1 VTDSPAATAPILVL
15 GEALVDVVRRPDGSV
30 AEHPGG
36 SPANVAIGLARLGHE
51 VAFAT
56 RLGDDPY
63 GAVITEHL
71 TESAVRLVN
80 GPDDHRTSSAQAT
93 IGPDGGATY
102 VFDLHW
108 DLPPVE
114 LAEATHVHTGSIAAV
129 LEPGAAVVAAALKA
143 ARGTA
148 TVSYDPN
155 ARPALMGAPEPTR
168 RHIEELI
175 AFSDVVKASDEDI
188 AWLYPGR
195 AIGEVLRHWGR
206 LGPALAL
213 ATRGGAG
220 VTVYLAATGAMQDL
234 PVSPVEV
241 VDTVG
246 AGDSFMSGLLSGLL
260 DAGLLGG
267 VAARDRLAQAGE
279 EEVRP
284 AVDRALACSRITVS
298 RAGANPPTRA
308 ELP

>member
-1 VTDSPAATAPILVL
+1 MTDPAATTLTLVL

-36 SPANVAIGLARLGHE
+36 SPANVAIGLARLGHD

-56 RLGDDPY
+56 RLGDDAY
-63 GAVITEHL
+63 GAAITSHL
-71 TESAVRLVN
+71 TDSAVHLVN
-80 GPDDHRTSSAQAT
+80 APDGHATSSAQAT
-93 IGPDGGATY
+93 IGSDGAATY
-102 VFDLHW
+102 VFDLRW
-108 DLPPVE
+108 DLPPVD
-114 LAEATHVHTGSIAAV
+114 LAGVSHVHTGSIAAV
-129 LEPGAAVVAAALKA
+129 LEPGAGVVRAALAAA
-143 ARGTA
+143 RESA

-155 ARPALMGAPEPTR
+155 ARPALMGAPEPAR
-168 RHIEELI
+168 RRVEELI
-175 AFSDVVKASDEDI
+175 ALTDVVKASDEDI

-195 AIGEVLRHWGR
+195 TIDEVLRHWGR
-206 LGPALAL
+206 LGPALTL
-213 ATRGGAG
+213 ATRGGSG
-220 VTVYLAATGAMQDL
+220 VTVYVPATGSMQDR
-234 PVSPVEV
+234 PVAPVDV

-246 AGDSFMSGLLSGLL
+246 AGDSFMSGLVSGLL

-267 VAARDRLAQAGE
+267 VAARDRLARAGDDE
-279 EEVRP
+279 IRP